1 MNSEQVFQ
9 DLMGEGSSVTQDITP
24 PYSSEATLDEKF
36 NSLYKALRRS
46 IKLKSRTSSL
56 INAYF
61 LGKLINDIETSTL
74 QYRYKQKLT
83 SHYVTMID
91 YTFDLFEYLPAHIYI
106 TKFLTVQTIRRMK
119 RSAILE
125 VRNKIVDHLAGAP
138 NLEGEDC

>member
-1 MNSEQVFQ
+1 
-9 DLMGEGSSVTQDITP
+9 
-24 PYSSEATLDEKF
+24 
-36 NSLYKALRRS
+36 
-46 IKLKSRTSSL
+46 
-56 INAYF
+56 
-61 LGKLINDIETSTL
+61 
-74 QYRYKQKLT
+74 
-83 SHYVTMID
+83 MID